1 MNRNILDELE
11 QIKALGYEE
20 RIAIEI
26 LKLEELR
33 DMNNALLRLN
43 DNVESISNTMSD
55 ITCYEPSKING
66 KTGKHF
72 LRVTGGIQTL

>member
-1 MNRNILDELE
+1 MNRNIL
-11 QIKALGYEE
+11 G
-20 RIAIEI
+20 
-26 LKLEELR
+26 